1 VNGRSHSPN
10 ELLLRSFARS
20 LRARNRSPKTISS
33 YLEAVRLLSAHA
45 KGRDLISLRRSDI
58 EAFLADQLAHHRPT
72 TAAVRFRSLQQFYR
86 WGVEEELIHASPM
99 VGLRPPKVPVEPVAV
114 LDEATL
120 SRLLASMH
128 SRSFDDRRDTAIVRL
143 FLDTGM
149 RSSEL
154 ASLSVTDIDLD
165 QDVAVVLGKGRRP
178 RACPFGDRTGQ
189 AIERYL
195 RERSKHRLARN
206 NALWLGARGVMT
218 DNGIRQMLRRRA
230 KQAGLDHLHPHMF
243 RHTFAHRWLSEGG
256 QEQDLMRLAGWQS
269 REMLGRYG
277 ASAADQRA
285 REAHKRMSLGDRL

>member
-1 VNGRSHSPN
+1 MNGASYSPN

-20 LRARNRSPKTISS
+20 LRARNRSPRTISS
-33 YLEAVRLLSAHA
+33 YQEAVRLLSEHA
-45 KGRDLISLRRSDI
+45 QGGDLISMRRSDI
-58 EAFLADQLAHHRPT
+58 EAFIAAQLDHHRPT
-72 TAAVRFRSLQQFYR
+72 TAAVRFRSIQQFYR
-86 WGVEEELIHASPM
+86 WALDEELIKASPM
-99 VGLRPPKVPVEPVAV
+99 TGLRPPAIPDEPLAV
-114 LDEATL
+114 LDETTL
-120 SRLLASMH
+120 SKLLTSMNG
-128 SRSFDDRRDTAIVRL
+128 RGFDDRRDTAIIRL

-154 ASLSVTDIDLD
+154 ATLALTDIDLN

-178 RACPFGDRTGQ
+178 RACPFGDKTGQ

-195 RERSKHRLARN
+195 RERNKHPQARN
-206 NALWLGARGVMT
+206 RALWLGTRGVMT

-256 QEQDLMRLAGWQS
+256 QEQDLMRLAGWKS

-285 REAHKRMSLGDRL
+285 REAHKRMSLGDRF